1 MAPRGGQPHRSSQP
15 PPQRR
20 KSVSSL
26 KAGNKKRCQAIQP
39 VPEKAPDAISLS
51 FKSFGPVHRVP
62 AFSLV
67 VLSEN
72 RPARMGS
79 TICDN
84 DGFPG
89 VDGEIQRNSQVDME
103 IRLSL
108 TYILDALFSI
118 DSDSDRRA
126 SDG

>member
-26 KAGNKKRCQAIQP
+26 KAGNKERSQAIQP

-51 FKSFGPVHRVP
+51 FKPVGPVHRVP

-67 VLSEN
+67 LLPEN
-72 RPARMGS
+72 RPARMGF
-79 TICDN
+79 TICGN

-89 VDGEIQRNSQVDME
+89 VDGEIQSNSPVAEE
-103 IRLSL
+103 IPLSPA
-108 TYILDALFSI
+108 YILDTLFSI
-118 DSDSDRRA
+118 DSDAGRRA